1 MGFWM
6 VAGLVSALVGAI
18 LGLSVMRADRAQ
30 PGRALVLAAIGLA
43 MVGALGLYRVL
54 GAPGYPDLPIA
65 TRIALIEAARADRPG
80 QAEAEA
86 AQPNTT
92 RVDENPRRA
101 AMVAELRA
109 TVDAD
114 PDATEELGLLAIEE
128 ARLGNFIAA
137 RIAQERLI
145 AALGGEANAGQ
156 YMDLAEIQFLAAGG
170 YVSPETETLLQQ
182 VLRRAPGNG
191 GAQYYTGL
199 MFAQQGRPDLAYRI
213 WRALLAD
220 SEPGDLWIGP
230 IRTQIEAV
238 AALAG
243 KPVSIEDLAQPPD
256 QDLPGPTAAEIAAAT
271 AQGSGAGDTQLET
284 MAAGLAERLANLG
297 GPPQDWAQLI
307 LAYLTL
313 EQPGSARSV
322 YDQALIVFAG
332 SDVALALIRDA
343 GAGLEESE

>member
-6 VAGLVSALVGAI
+6 VAGLILVLVGAI
-18 LGLSVMRADRAQ
+18 LGLSVMRAGRPQ

-43 MVGALGLYRVL
+43 MLAALGLYRVL
-54 GAPGYPDLPIA
+54 GAPGYPDLPLA
-65 TRIALIEAARADRPG
+65 TRIALIEAARADRPT

-86 AQPNTT
+86 AQPNIT
-92 RVDENPRRA
+92 REDENPRRA
-101 AMVAELRA
+101 AMVEELRA
-109 TVDAD
+109 AVDAN
-114 PDATEELGLLAIEE
+114 PGAAEELSLLAMEE

-145 AALGGEANAGQ
+145 AVLGDAANAGH

-170 YVSPETETLLQQ
+170 YVSPETEDLLQE

-199 MFAQQGRPDLAYRI
+199 MFARQGRPDLAYPI

-230 IRTQIEAV
+230 IRAQIEAV

-243 KPVSIEDLAQPPD
+243 QPVSVEDLVQPPD

-271 AQGSGAGDTQLET
+271 AQGPDAEETALET

-297 GPPQDWAQLI
+297 GPPEDWAQLI
-307 LAYLTL
+307 SAYLTL
-313 EQPGSARSV
+313 ERPGSARSV
-322 YDQALIVFAG
+322 YDRALIVFAG
-332 SDVALALIRDA
+332 SDAALTLIRDA
-343 GAGLEESE
+343 GAGLETGR